1 MVIPMTAPRL
11 DFKRLRAEA
20 DFSAVLTSYG
30 IELKKDGTRPG
41 QFKALCP
48 FHDDKDPSLKINTE
62 KNIFHCFV
70 CEAKGNILE
79 FVMKMDGVDIRPA
92 ALKVASICGLG
103 GEAAQPAAKPKAGA
117 KAKTS
122 AAVKAA
128 AKPAPAAA
136 SAAASEKTQ
145 EVNTPPA
152 DGPNPPMSF
161 ALKLDGSE
169 EMLAWLAGRGLDAI
183 AVETFGLGQVS
194 ARSKSIGGRLAIPI
208 HDRSGALV
216 AYCGR
221 HIGDT
226 IPEDVPKYILPKGF
240 RKDIELFNLH
250 RVRGMSPAPNFV
262 VLFESFFSV
271 MRHATHVPAV
281 SAMGRTIS
289 EAQVALLREMAIA
302 KVVVVFDGDEPGRQ
316 GGREAAAALAP
327 HFWTR
332 VVDLPL
338 GIKPHHLDWENLRPL
353 LRAAWREK
361 RDEN

>member
-20 DFSAVLTSYG
+20 DFSAVLASYS
-30 IELKKDGTRPG
+30 IEIKKDGTRPD

-79 FVMKMDGVDIRPA
+79 FVMKKDGVEIRPA

-103 GEAAQPAAKPKAGA
+103 GEAAQPPAKTKTGA

-122 AAVKAA
+122 AVGKTA
-128 AKPAPAAA
+128 AKPAAA
-136 SAAASEKTQ
+136 SAATPEKTPDA
-145 EVNTPPA
+145 NTPPA
-152 DGPNPPMSF
+152 DAPNPPMSF
-161 ALKLDGSE
+161 ALKLDASE
-169 EMLAWLAGRGLDAI
+169 EMSAWLSGRGLDA
-183 AVETFGLGQVS
+183 ASVETFGLGQVS

-208 HDRSGALV
+208 HDRGGALV

-221 HIGDT
+221 YIGDT

-240 RKDIELFNLH
+240 RKDTELFNLH
-250 RVRGMSPAPNFV
+250 RVLAMSPAPDFV

-271 MRHATHVPAV
+271 MRHARHVPTV